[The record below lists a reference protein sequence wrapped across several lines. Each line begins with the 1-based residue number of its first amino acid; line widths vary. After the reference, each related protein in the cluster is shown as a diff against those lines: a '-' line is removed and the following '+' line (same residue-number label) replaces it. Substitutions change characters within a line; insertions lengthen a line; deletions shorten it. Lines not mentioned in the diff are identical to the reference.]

1 MLNFNFSQK
10 GLWLVSPPHVMHDI
24 SRKMFFMLHSIN
36 WSNFIVWLILLL
48 EVLGNML
55 LQFFVN
61 QTRLWRHKIWSWP
74 YLFNQAV
81 LIMTKKSRQKPKYLE
96 NEKSIWGEIKNFFII
111 FKGLSVAKNWLRPES
126 ASSTVS
132 SGDDNIIDLRAN
144 NKKKAAYYELGDM
157 IVICLY
163 FFSSHLFFFQNH
175 IWLEKL
181 VKFLLSKMFWIIYRL
196 LFPCDESFFF
206 LKNRFDLLMFFPNI
220 EHDFFQPK
228 INISLFYLYNDCS
241 QVRIF
246 KAFEA
251 WFPQCSSVR

>member
-1 MLNFNFSQK
+1 MLNFNYSEK
-10 GLWLVSPPHVMHDI
+10 GLELVSPPHFMYDF
-24 SRKMFFMLHSIN
+24 SRKMFLMLHSIN
-36 WSNFIVWLILLL
+36 GPNFIVWLSLSLKILIGQNVYYNCFL
-48 EVLGNML
+48 
-55 LQFFVN
+55 
-61 QTRLWRHKIWSWP
+61 TRLWRHKIWNWP

-157 IVICLY
+157 IVIYLY

-196 LFPCDESFFF
+196 LFPRDESISFF
-206 LKNRFDLLMFFPNI
+206 
-220 EHDFFQPK
+220 
-228 INISLFYLYNDCS
+228 
-241 QVRIF
+241 
-246 KAFEA
+246 
-251 WFPQCSSVR
+251 